1 MKQAQNM
8 LTMKVSSLSYSLI
21 IEVVLVN
28 TKSNTMKCI
37 EVANVHIL
45 DSIELLIELFLLF
58 TPNSRQFIYNHFKI
72 VHIAGVLFIFII
84 TFYCCTGM

>member
-45 DSIELLIELFLLF
+45 DSI
-58 TPNSRQFIYNHFKI
+58 
-72 VHIAGVLFIFII
+72 GII
-84 TFYCCTGM
+84 N